1 MSKPL
6 IVIADTDDKYLATL
20 EYKFLSELD
29 DEIELEL
36 ISSREYM
43 ETFFQTPKTAEIV
56 AVCEEFYNKDLQ
68 RHNISNLFVLSES
81 ETFGSTEDLSVN
93 HVYKYTGIKEIYNE
107 LMYRSRDKIS
117 KAGMA
122 EKETRVISLYSAI
135 GGSGK
140 TGLGIGLAESL
151 AQNHRKVLYI
161 NTESIQA
168 FGMYLKDSSGMPN
181 DGIRA
186 IKDDL
191 NHVYTNVRHFIR
203 KEGFFYLP
211 PFQMTL
217 DALNLNF
224 SIYQNL
230 IQTAKESKE
239 YDFIIVDIESGYD
252 RERIELLQKADKV
265 LLILMQDV
273 QSVKKTEYL
282 LQNIEFRDRE
292 KYMIICNKYDD
303 AKENAYFQSEMQ
315 TRFILNE
322 YIDLEREPLVEAE
335 QYAKLNGIQKLAYM
349 FI

>member
-6 IVIADTDDKYLATL
+6 IVIADTDEKYLAAL

-29 DEIELEL
+29 DEVELEL
-36 ISSREYM
+36 ISDKAYFG
-43 ETFFQTPKTAEIV
+43 TFFQTPKTAEIV
-56 AVCEEFYNKDLQ
+56 AVCETFYDRDLQ
-68 RHNISNLFVLSES
+68 RHNINNLFVLSEN
-81 ETFGSTEDLSVN
+81 ETSGSTEDLSVN

-107 LMYRSRDKIS
+107 LMYRSRDKIL
-117 KAGMA
+117 KAGMD

-168 FGMYLKDSSGMPN
+168 FGMYLKDGSSMPKE
-181 DGIRA
+181 GIRA

-191 NHVYTNVRHFIR
+191 NHIYTNVRHFIR
-203 KEGFFYLP
+203 KEGFSYLP

-217 DALNLNF
+217 DALNLDF

-230 IQTAKESKE
+230 IGTAKESGE
-239 YDFIIVDIESGYD
+239 YDFIIVDIEAGYEK
-252 RERIELLQKADKV
+252 ERIELLQKSDKV
-265 LLILMQDV
+265 LLILMQDAA
-273 QSVKKTEYL
+273 SMKKTEYL

-292 KYMIICNKYDD
+292 KYMLICNKYDD
-303 AKENAYFQSEMQ
+303 AKENAYVRRQMQ
-315 TRFILNE
+315 AEFVLNE
-322 YIDLEREPLVEAE
+322 YIERAKEPLVEAG
-335 QYAKLNGIQKLAYM
+335 QYAGLNGIQKLAYM